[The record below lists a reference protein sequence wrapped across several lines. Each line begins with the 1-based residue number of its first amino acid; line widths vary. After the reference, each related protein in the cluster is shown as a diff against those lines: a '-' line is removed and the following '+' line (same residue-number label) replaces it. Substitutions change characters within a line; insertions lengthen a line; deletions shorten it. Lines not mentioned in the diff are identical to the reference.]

1 MSDSRTEGKSNS
13 RASGKSLA
21 FYRDKKMKQ
30 ESLLGNELEIE
41 NTGPVECLGMTFEND
56 EARRA
61 HFTDLLREKLK
72 DPEFKAIEGFPIGT
86 DEAILELSDPPY
98 YTACPNPWLN
108 DFVEKWEL
116 EKELCEDDYH
126 REPFAADVSEGKN
139 DPIYNAHSYHTKVPH
154 KAIMRYILH
163 YTNPGDIVFDGF
175 CGTGMTGVAAQMCG
189 DEKIVQDLGYK
200 VDGNGCI
207 FKKNDESEWVAF
219 SKLGARKTI
228 LSDLSPVATYI
239 ARNYNSP
246 VDINKFEKKAN
257 QIINQLES
265 DFDWLYETNHEDG
278 TKGKITNTIWSDVF
292 VCSECSEE
300 IVFWDAAVS
309 TEKKKALDVF
319 PCPNCGFKASK
330 KSLARAQSTKFD
342 TVLNETVTI
351 AKQVPVVINYTV
363 DGVKGKFSKKPDR
376 EDLALIQKIEDYS
389 IQDHVPIYELQD
401 GFNTKQP
408 IKSHGFTHA
417 HHFYTKRNL
426 IVLSA
431 AWKKL
436 KSCDSRLPFLF
447 TASQRGLSKM
457 ASIAFSYYFHGGGG
471 YINAGTKGTLYVSS
485 TNPEVSV
492 FHGLRSRIRGLR
504 FHLDAVQGNSVIETK
519 STTKD
524 SYLNDNSIDYL
535 FIDPPFGANINY
547 SELNTLWEP
556 WLGVVTNIKEEAI
569 ENSVQG
575 KKLDDYRK
583 LMRSAFTECY
593 RLLKPGRWVTIEFS
607 NTKASVWNTIQSALT
622 DAGFVV
628 ANVSALDKKQGSF
641 KAYTSPTAVKQDLV
655 ITAYKPIDTF
665 ETSRDKSSVKN
676 LWEFISTHLEY
687 LPVSKIQ
694 GNELVRVPERDPRIL
709 FDQVVA
715 HYIKNG
721 YQVPISSDQFQNEL
735 ASRFVERDG
744 MYFLPEQVAEYDKKR
759 ARSNQVKQ
767 LSIFVDDEASAI
779 EWMRQ
784 ELNSKPKTYSE
795 IHPLFLNEL
804 SGYKKTEAEL
814 ELSTLLEQNFIKY
827 DGIDDV
833 PSQIHTYLST
843 NFKDMRGLEKDD
855 SKLKAKAKDRWY
867 VPDPNKAADLEKVR
881 LRALIREFETYKEA
895 KKKIKQPRSEA
906 LRAGFNVAWEI
917 QDFQIILDIAGKIP
931 PAVLQEDEKLL
942 MFYDTALTMTAAE
955 DDEW

>member
-1 MSDSRTEGKSNS
+1 MNQENLFDIEGETKG
-13 RASGKSLA
+13 SGP
-21 FYRDKKMKQ
+21 
-30 ESLLGNELEIE
+30 I
-41 NTGPVECLGMTFEND
+41 ECLGVTFDSD

-61 HFTDLLREKLK
+61 HFMDLLRDKLK
-72 DPEFKAIEGFPIGT
+72 EPEFRAIEGFPLGT
-86 DEAILELSDPPY
+86 DKAILELSNPPY

-108 DFVEKWEL
+108 DFIKEWES
-116 EKELCEDDYH
+116 KKQKVDDVYH

-163 YTNPGDIVFDGF
+163 YTLPGDVVYDGF
-175 CGTGMTGVAAQMCG
+175 CGTGMTGIAAQMCA
-189 DEKIVQDLGYK
+189 DKAIVESLGYK
-200 VDGNGCI
+200 VDDTGQI
-207 FKKNDESEWVAF
+207 LEQKDSSEWVAF
-219 SKLGARKTI
+219 SKLGARKAI

-239 ARNYNSP
+239 ASHYNAQFDP
-246 VDINKFEKKAN
+246 ETFEREAN
-257 QIINQLES
+257 NVIAELES
-265 DFDWLYETNHEDG
+265 EYGWLYKTSHIDG
-278 TKGKITNTIWSDVF
+278 QDGQITNTIWSDVF
-292 VCSECSEE
+292 LCSECSEE
-300 IVFWDAAVS
+300 IVYWDSAVS
-309 TEKKKALDVF
+309 NEEKRALDVF
-319 PCPNCGFKASK
+319 PCPSCGFEASK
-330 KSLARAQSTKFD
+330 KKLSRAQVSKYD
-342 TVLNETVTI
+342 TVLGKTVTVG
-351 AKQVPVVINYTV
+351 KQVPVLINYTV
-363 DGVKGKFSKKPDR
+363 DGIKGKFSKKPSDS
-376 EDLALIQKIEDYS
+376 DLLLINKIDDYV

-408 IKSHGFTHA
+408 IRSHGFTHA

-431 AWKKL
+431 AWEKL
-436 KSCDSRLPFLF
+436 KRSGSRLPFLF

-504 FHLDAVQGNSVIETK
+504 FCLDAVSGNVITETK
-519 STTKD
+519 STTEKGF
-524 SYLNDNSIDYL
+524 LNDNSVDYL

-556 WLGVVTNIKEEAI
+556 WLGVVTNVKDEAI

-575 KKLDDYRK
+575 KKLDDYRQ
-583 LMRSAFTECY
+583 LMKSAFSECY
-593 RLLKPGRWVTIEFS
+593 RILKPGRWLTVEFS

-655 ITAYKPIDTF
+655 ITAYKQSQSSKFDKNINGIDN
-665 ETSRDKSSVKN
+665 V
-676 LWEFISTHLEY
+676 WEFISNHLSF
-687 LPVSKIQ
+687 LPVSKLQ
-694 GNELVRVPERDPRIL
+694 GNELVKVPERDPRIL
-709 FDQVVA
+709 FDQVVT
-715 HYIKNG
+715 HYVKNG
-721 YQVPISSDQFQNEL
+721 LNVPVSSREFQREL
-735 ASRFVERDG
+735 EVRYVERDG
-744 MYFLPEQVAEYDKKR
+744 MFFLHEQVTEYDKVR
-759 ARSNQVKQ
+759 ARSTQIRQMN
-767 LSIFVDDEASAI
+767 IFVDDEASAI

-784 ELNSKPKTYSE
+784 DLKDKPKNYSE

-804 SGYKKTEAEL
+804 SGWKKNELEL
-814 ELSTLLEQNFIKY
+814 ELSTLLEQNFLKY
-827 DGIDDV
+827 DGKDEV

-843 NFKDMRGLEKDD
+843 NFKDMRGLDKSEP
-855 SKLKAKAKDRWY
+855 KLVAKAKDRWY

-881 LRALIREFETYKEA
+881 LRALLKEFETYKAE
-895 KKKIKQPRSEA
+895 KKKIKQPRAEA
-906 LRAGFNVAWEI
+906 LRAGFNTAWEA
-917 QDFQIILDIAGKIP
+917 QDFQTILDISAKIP

-942 MFYDTALTMTAAE
+942 MFYDNALTLTSTE